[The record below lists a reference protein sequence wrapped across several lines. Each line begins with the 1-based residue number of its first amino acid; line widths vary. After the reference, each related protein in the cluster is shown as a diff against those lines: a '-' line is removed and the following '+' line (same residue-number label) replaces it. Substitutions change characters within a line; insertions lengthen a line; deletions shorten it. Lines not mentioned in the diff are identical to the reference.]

1 MKSRFQ
7 THLHSN
13 FPALS
18 SKRVLVAVSGG
29 VDSMV
34 LVDLLREYS
43 DVVAV
48 AHCNFQLRGQDSVQ
62 DEQLVESYC
71 KRHQLTCHIK
81 RFDTKLPKQ
90 STQMAARTLR
100 YNWFEELCLS
110 NNYDVILTAHH
121 ADDNI
126 ETLLINIIRGTG
138 IEGLTGIPE
147 QNGRTLRPLLP
158 FYKSE
163 IIAYAQTHQ
172 IPWREDRSNQIDD
185 YLRNAIRHH
194 VIPELAKLH
203 PKALENTTKTIDFTK
218 EAALVIQQQTE
229 QLKKQFFLNEKETIR
244 ISISSVKALQPLSFW
259 IHQLFHPY
267 GFDHREVI
275 KLLSTQKG
283 KCIHSTENT
292 LEVGI
297 NELLLYKSIDQKKTV
312 EFEVYEHGIHEPI
325 ELLFSSNQQHEQSS
339 LTLDAAAIS
348 FPLKLRKWNRGDYFY
363 PIGMKG
369 SKKVSK
375 YFKDEKY
382 TATEKAAQ
390 WLLCSGNDIVWIVG
404 KRADRRFAPTKT
416 TVDFLNIN
424 LK

>member
-7 THLHSN
+7 THLHSR

-18 SKRVLVAVSGG
+18 SQRVLVAVSGG

-71 KRHQLTCHIK
+71 KRHELTCHIK

-126 ETLLINIIRGTG
+126 ETLLMNIIRGTG

-147 QNGRTLRPLLP
+147 QNERILRPLLP

-172 IPWREDRSNQIDD
+172 IPWREDRSNQSDD
-185 YLRNAIRHH
+185 YQR
-194 VIPELAKLH
+194 
-203 PKALENTTKTIDFTK
+203 
-218 EAALVIQQQTE
+218 
-229 QLKKQFFLNEKETIR
+229 
-244 ISISSVKALQPLSFW
+244 LSL
-259 IHQLFHPY
+259 IH
-267 GFDHREVI
+267 I
-275 KLLSTQKG
+275 
-283 KCIHSTENT
+283 
-292 LEVGI
+292 
-297 NELLLYKSIDQKKTV
+297 
-312 EFEVYEHGIHEPI
+312 
-325 ELLFSSNQQHEQSS
+325 
-339 LTLDAAAIS
+339 
-348 FPLKLRKWNRGDYFY
+348 
-363 PIGMKG
+363 
-369 SKKVSK
+369 
-375 YFKDEKY
+375 
-382 TATEKAAQ
+382 
-390 WLLCSGNDIVWIVG
+390 
-404 KRADRRFAPTKT
+404 
-416 TVDFLNIN
+416 
-424 LK
+424 

>member
-7 THLHSN
+7 THLHSH

-18 SKRVLVAVSGG
+18 SQRVLVAVSGG

-34 LVDLLREYS
+34 LVDMLREFS
-43 DVVAV
+43 NAVAV
-48 AHCNFQLRGQDSVQ
+48 AHCNFQLRGQDSAQ
-62 DEQLVESYC
+62 DEQLVKSYC

-147 QNGRTLRPLLP
+147 QNGRILRPLLP

-172 IPWREDRSNQIDD
+172 FPWREDRSNQSGE
-185 YLRNAIRHH
+185 YQRNAIRHH
-194 VIPELAKLH
+194 VIPELVKLH

-218 EAALVIQQQTE
+218 EAAKVIQQQTE
-229 QLKKQFFLNEKETIR
+229 ELKKQLFLKEKETIR
-244 ISISSVKALQPLSFW
+244 ISISSVKALQPFSFW
-259 IHQLFHPY
+259 IHQLFTPY
-267 GFDHREVI
+267 GFDLREVI
-275 KLLSTQKG
+275 KLLSAQKG
-283 KCIHSTENT
+283 KCIHSTDHT
-292 LEVGI
+292 LEVGR
-297 NELLLYKSIDQKKTV
+297 NELLLYKSIEQKKEM

-325 ELLFSSNQQHEQSS
+325 ELLFSRDQQHEQSS
-339 LTLDAAAIS
+339 LTLDATVIS
-348 FPLKLRKWNRGDYFY
+348 FPMKLRKWNRGDHFY
-363 PIGMKG
+363 PIGMSG

-404 KRADRRFAPTKT
+404 KRADRRFVPTET
-416 TVDFLNIN
+416 TIDFLNIN